1 MAVPEPVPEHHHRNV
16 QGGAARAA
24 VFGVSD
30 GLVSNVGL
38 VLGVAGSNAAPSFV
52 RLAGLVSLV
61 SGAFSMAAGEY
72 LSMAAQTELLERELE
87 TERTEIRRNPQSER
101 QELEA
106 IYSSRDLDPAMAEQ
120 LATEMM
126 RDPELA
132 LEAHAREELGID
144 PAQLG
149 SPMGAA
155 AASFF
160 AFALGALIPLLPWFF
175 AQGAAATVASVVV
188 GVMAAVAIGVALG
201 VVTARSPL
209 RPAVRQ
215 LVVAGAAA
223 AVGYVLGSLMGATT
237 PT

>member
-38 VLGVAGSNAAPSFV
+38 VLGVAGSSAAPSFV

-72 LSMAAQTELLERELE
+72 LSMTAQTELLERELE
-87 TERTEIRRNPQSER
+87 MERTEIRRNPQSER
-101 QELEA
+101 QELAA
-106 IYSSRDLDPAMAEQ
+106 IYSSRGLDPAMAEQ

-144 PAQLG
+144 PGQLG

-155 AASFF
+155 ASSFF
-160 AFALGALIPLLPWFF
+160 AFALGAVIPLLPWFL

-223 AVGYVLGSLMGATT
+223 AVGYVLGSLMGGTT

>member
-38 VLGVAGSNAAPSFV
+38 VLGVAGSSAAPSFV
-52 RLAGLVSLV
+52 RLAGLISLV

-72 LSMAAQTELLERELE
+72 LSMTAQTELLERELE
-87 TERTEIRRNPQSER
+87 MERTEIRRNPQSER
-101 QELEA
+101 QELAA
-106 IYSSRDLDPAMAEQ
+106 IYSSRGLDPAMAEQ

-144 PAQLG
+144 PGQLG

-155 AASFF
+155 ASSFF
-160 AFALGALIPLLPWFF
+160 AFALGAVIPLLPWFL

-223 AVGYVLGSLMGATT
+223 AVGYVLGSLMGGTT